1 VVPTFRSQIAKGGP
15 VTVTHPEITRY
26 FMTIPE
32 AVQLVLRAVTMAKG
46 GEIFV
51 LDMGK
56 PVRLVD
62 MARNLIRAAGFVP
75 DQDIAIKFIGLRPG
89 EKLHEELVGVDEK
102 VEATDSSRILRI
114 CPSNHQN
121 QDALLRHIQA
131 MENLAI
137 HGKSDDLIK
146 MLCSIVPNFTAD
158 AHSPEADD
166 VSQIAS

>member
-1 VVPTFRSQIAKGGP
+1 
-15 VTVTHPEITRY
+15 
-26 FMTIPE
+26 
-32 AVQLVLRAVTMAKG
+32 
-46 GEIFV
+46 
-51 LDMGK
+51 MGK